1 MDLLQTRQCVATS
14 IDAPSQQEPEIAET
28 PRDQTEAGD
37 AEERV
42 QDLRVDFDP
51 DAACGVDVVAG
62 GGTHR
67 GGGVAEEE
75 EEHAAPADD
84 VEHVD
89 CDEEALGGCQRCGV
103 SPGRGGK
110 GGRG

>member
-1 MDLLQTRQCVATS
+1 MEPLQTYQRVTTS
-14 IDAPSQQEPEIAET
+14 ANAPSEQVPEIAET
-28 PRDQTEAGD
+28 PWNQPKAGD
-37 AEERV
+37 AEQGV

-51 DAACGVDVVAG
+51 DAAWGVDVVAG

-67 GGGVAEEE
+67 GSGVAEEE

-89 CDEEALGGCQRCGV
+89 CDEEALAMLAL
-103 SPGRGGK
+103 
-110 GGRG
+110 